1 MLGCVCDVEVT
12 GSLLAGLGSVQRV
25 FCVLCGS
32 GSARCESSGLES
44 LWLCS
49 SLCYIP
55 ELKIPAGTGA
65 APALF
70 AGATS
75 ETSSTP
81 SSCVKHRGN
90 GTAPPW
96 SLRHTRNGGDP
107 TSLPSSG
114 IKAFGFGSLLRRTSS
129 SRSVWAVRSA
139 GTSCRGPNRI
149 SPCRTSRFCSA
160 TPGVSSLQP
169 AARAARAAGSRGKMK
184 VRG

>member
-32 GSARCESSGLES
+32 GSARCESSGLKS

-65 APALF
+65 APAMFVQVPLLRPLRLS
-70 AGATS
+70 G
-75 ETSSTP
+75 
-81 SSCVKHRGN
+81 CVKRRGN
-90 GTAPPW
+90 GTASPR
-96 SLRHTRNGGDP
+96 SLRDTWNGGDP

-129 SRSVWAVRSA
+129 SRSVWAVRFA